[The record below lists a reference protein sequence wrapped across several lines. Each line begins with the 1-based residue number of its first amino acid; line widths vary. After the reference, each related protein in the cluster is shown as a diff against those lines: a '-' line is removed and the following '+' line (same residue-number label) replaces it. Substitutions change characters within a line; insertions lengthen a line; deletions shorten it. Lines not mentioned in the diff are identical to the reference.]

1 MLMIPR
7 LCNDC
12 QHFGGNAYPVG
23 PCVERGYLVVA
34 SLDAAGCT
42 PFSDRV
48 CAAPARSVSED
59 GRSANAAN
67 SSFFGLPSDRRKNHQ
82 RRSSTADESGLPDYG
97 V

>member
-23 PCVERGYLVVA
+23 PCVERGFLVVA
-34 SLDAAGCT
+34 NLDAARCGS
-42 PFSDRV
+42 FSIR
-48 CAAPARSVSED
+48 
-59 GRSANAAN
+59 ANAAN